1 MSHDDAQDERSLHPN
16 DPNYATAEADKV
28 PVF

>member
-1 MSHDDAQDERSLHPN
+1 MMMLQDEHSLHPN

>member
-1 MSHDDAQDERSLHPN
+1 MMMLQDEHSLHPN
-16 DPNYATAEADKV
+16 DPNYATSEADKV

>member
-1 MSHDDAQDERSLHPN
+1 MMMLQDEHSLHPD